1 MTKNNRG
8 EASCLPSILLSVSGP
23 RRMGP
28 WIPRTGPFGPV
39 LHSASTS
46 SAVLRRG
53 PRRASE
59 PTYLRT
65 RRRSFPS
72 RPEGRKTGASAH
84 RPVARPETEGR
95 FPAPGRDVATAA
107 TPAVTRNASGVLF
120 EAAAAGLAEEAR
132 RGG

>member
-8 EASCLPSILLSVSGP
+8 EASCLPSILLSVAAPAASDRDPQDG
-23 RRMGP
+23 
-28 WIPRTGPFGPV
+28 TFGPV
-39 LHSASTS
+39 FLPLKALLPCCVAAPAALSESAE
-46 SAVLRRG
+46 LKDEPPILFPG
-53 PRRASE
+53 PESRI
-59 PTYLRT
+59 T
-65 RRRSFPS
+65 R
-72 RPEGRKTGASAH
+72 ASAH

-120 EAAAAGLAEEAR
+120 EAAAAGLAEKAR

>member
-1 MTKNNRG
+1 MPPLDLCL
-8 EASCLPSILLSVSGP
+8 ASRPPPHRTLDPQDGI
-23 RRMGP
+23 
-28 WIPRTGPFGPV
+28 IRTGLAFCK
-39 LHSASTS
+39 SA
-46 SAVLRRG
+46 AVLRRG
-53 PRRASE
+53 PRRVL
-59 PTYLRT
+59 PN
-65 RRRSFPS
+65 RRISGRGGRSFHPDP
-72 RPEGRKTGASAH
+72 RVGETGASAH